1 MDDTAW
7 RLYVCYDSWRRRH
20 TTVMSVRSTTQRW
33 SQWIESLLPVPTTA
47 TSHVDRE
54 LIMQW
59 TDAAQSRSSLDVDSQ
74 LGASRPHACQ
84 LSSSSV
90 AVSLKRPLLVPLS
103 VCLSVCLSR
112 SWLLITRDSC
122 YQPNRQL
129 IARCWP
135 HAIRCS
141 FLCFYF
147 CCLHNKGQLCTNHND
162 L

>member
-1 MDDTAW
+1 MTLHGVYMSAMIADGAVIRQSCLCD
-7 RLYVCYDSWRRRH
+7 RRR
-20 TTVMSVRSTTQRW
+20 

-103 VCLSVCLSR
+103 VCLSVSR
-112 SWLLITRDSC
+112 VRD
-122 YQPNRQL
+122 Y
-129 IARCWP
+129 
-135 HAIRCS
+135 
-141 FLCFYF
+141 
-147 CCLHNKGQLCTNHND
+147 
-162 L
+162 